1 MNRLTLLAL
10 AVTLV
15 AAPPASAQPDDG
27 GRPRTP
33 LLDDVQQLIAGER
46 FSDAAARL
54 ANSASQT
61 RGAGALL
68 DGLSPWVLHP
78 DPTLA
83 AAAVAAVDALVG
95 DPLRPWEPDGSVQ
108 RAAARLAAL
117 VEVPDTPAALCAA
130 ALGAMGTLQD
140 GWGLRPPSELACALA
155 SADEEVLQALRLV
168 RGDAPQQTGPA
179 APAP

>member
-1 MNRLTLLAL
+1 MRDRREAAILHAMNRLTLLAL

-61 RGAGALL
+61 RGAG
-68 DGLSPWVLHP
+68 
-78 DPTLA
+78 
-83 AAAVAAVDALVG
+83 
-95 DPLRPWEPDGSVQ
+95 PLT
-108 RAAARLAAL
+108 RLG
-117 VEVPDTPAALCAA
+117 E
-130 ALGAMGTLQD
+130 GF
-140 GWGLRPPSELACALA
+140 
-155 SADEEVLQALRLV
+155 
-168 RGDAPQQTGPA
+168 
-179 APAP
+179 APAGWR